1 MTNKELENKIAE
13 KFVSIMR
20 KLCGF
25 VVGHFIQDCS
35 PYFKTLI
42 MACVKMTTIEKIKIP
57 MSSDECQTTNKMFRY
72 FDIPEGIYIIG
83 GKTYEDTIQKQFD
96 ENLKMLE
103 VLNKDNRKLER
114 IYNLLDKIDIL
125 LGAKDF
131 YDKMQTIGELA
142 QQLDNEYKENK
153 ND

>member
-13 KFVSIMR
+13 KFVNIMR
-20 KLCGF
+20 KIRNLA
-25 VVGHFIQDCS
+25 VGHLIQNCS

-42 MACVKMTTIEKIKIP
+42 MVCMKMMEKEEINFSMKP
-57 MSSDECQTTNKMFRY
+57 DEREEINKMFRY
-72 FDIPEGIYIIG
+72 VEVPDRFCLVSSSSNRSPFQKRMD
-83 GKTYEDTIQKQFD
+83 KTV
-96 ENLKMLE
+96 KML
-103 VLNKDNRKLER
+103 KDNQKLER

-131 YDKMQTIGELA
+131 YDKMQTIGELTY
-142 QQLDNEYKENK
+142 QLDNEYKDSN